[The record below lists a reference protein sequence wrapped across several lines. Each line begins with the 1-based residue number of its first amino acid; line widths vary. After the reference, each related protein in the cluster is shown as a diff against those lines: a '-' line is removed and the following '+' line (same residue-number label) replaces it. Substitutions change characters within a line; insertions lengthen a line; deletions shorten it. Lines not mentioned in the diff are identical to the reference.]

1 MTESENTDP
10 EDKSGD
16 EEKAEVDPPEEE
28 GTSTAEDEIEGLK
41 DQLLRTVA
49 ESENIRRRASRD
61 VENAHKYANEKL
73 LEDLLPVLDSLE
85 KALELPDQ
93 SDDAKAVLEGI
104 EISLRMFRETLE
116 RGGVVVVDPLGEPFD
131 PSKHEAL
138 AMVPNE
144 EVEPNSVIEVVQKGY
159 LLNERVVRAARVV
172 VSACLLYTSPSPRD
186 KRQSRMPSSA

>member
-1 MTESENTDP
+1 MTEEENTDP
-10 EDKSGD
+10 ESKDVD
-16 EEKAEVDPPEEE
+16 EEKAEIDSSTEEE
-28 GTSTAEDEIEGLK
+28 LPGTTEGEIDALK

-61 VENAHKYANEKL
+61 IENAHKYANERL

-85 KALELPDQ
+85 KAMELPDQ
-93 SDDAKAVLEGI
+93 SDNAKAVLEGI

-116 RGGVVVVDPLGEPFD
+116 KGGVTIVDPVGEPFD

-144 EVEPNSVIEVVQKGY
+144 EVEPNTVVEVVQKGY

-172 VSACLLYTSPSPRD
+172 VSASP
-186 KRQSRMPSSA
+186 

>member
-1 MTESENTDP
+1 MAEDENTDP
-10 EDKSGD
+10 EGKDVN
-16 EEKAEVDPPEEE
+16 EEEAEVDQSTEEE
-28 GTSTAEDEIEGLK
+28 GTSTAEGEIEALK

-73 LEDLLPVLDSLE
+73 LEELLPVLDSLE

-104 EISLRMFRETLE
+104 EISLRMFREILE

-172 VSACLLYTSPSPRD
+172 VSAAS
-186 KRQSRMPSSA
+186 

>member
-1 MTESENTDP
+1 MTEDENADP
-10 EDKSGD
+10 E
-16 EEKAEVDPPEEE
+16 EKNVNEKGAEVDLSTEEE
-28 GTSTAEDEIEGLK
+28 GTRVTDGEIEALK

-73 LEDLLPVLDSLE
+73 LEELLPVLDSLE

-93 SDDAKAVLEGI
+93 SDDAKAVLEGV

-116 RGGVVVVDPLGEPFD
+116 RGGVVIVEPLGEPFD

-172 VSACLLYTSPSPRD
+172 VSAAT
-186 KRQSRMPSSA
+186 

>member
-1 MTESENTDP
+1 MTEDENTDP
-10 EDKSGD
+10 EGNDVN
-16 EEKAEVDPPEEE
+16 EEEVEVDPSVEEE
-28 GTSTAEDEIEGLK
+28 IPNSTEEEIEALK

-73 LEDLLPVLDSLE
+73 IEDLLPVLDSLE

-104 EISLRMFRETLE
+104 EISLRIFRETLD
-116 RGGVVVVDPLGEPFD
+116 RGGVAIVDPLGEPFD

-172 VSACLLYTSPSPRD
+172 VSAAS
-186 KRQSRMPSSA
+186 

>member
-1 MTESENTDP
+1 MTEDENIDP
-10 EDKSGD
+10 EGKDSN
-16 EEKAEVDPPEEE
+16 EEEAEVDPSTEEE
-28 GTSTAEDEIEGLK
+28 VANTTEGEIEALK

-116 RGGVVVVDPLGEPFD
+116 RGGVVIVDPLGEPFD

-138 AMVPNE
+138 AMVPNG

-172 VSACLLYTSPSPRD
+172 VSAAS
-186 KRQSRMPSSA
+186 

>member
-1 MTESENTDP
+1 MTEDENTDP
-10 EDKSGD
+10 EDKNVD
-16 EEKAEVDPPEEE
+16 EEEAEVDPSTETE
-28 GTSTAEDEIEGLK
+28 GPSTTDGEIEALR

-85 KALELPDQ
+85 KALELADQ

-116 RGGVVVVDPLGEPFD
+116 RGGVAIVDPLGEPFD

-138 AMVPNE
+138 AMVPKD

-159 LLNERVVRAARVV
+159 LLNERVVRAARVI
-172 VSACLLYTSPSPRD
+172 VSAAS
-186 KRQSRMPSSA
+186 

>member
-1 MTESENTDP
+1 M
-10 EDKSGD
+10 
-16 EEKAEVDPPEEE
+16 
-28 GTSTAEDEIEGLK
+28 
-41 DQLLRTVA
+41 
-49 ESENIRRRASRD
+49 
-61 VENAHKYANEKL
+61 
-73 LEDLLPVLDSLE
+73 LEDLLRVLDSLE

-144 EVEPNSVIEVVQKGY
+144 EVESNSVIEVVQKGY

-172 VSACLLYTSPSPRD
+172 VSAAS
-186 KRQSRMPSSA
+186 

>member
-1 MTESENTDP
+1 MTEDENKNP
-10 EDKSGD
+10 EDND
-16 EEKAEVDPPEEE
+16 VNEVEAEVNPSTEKG
-28 GTSTAEDEIEGLK
+28 GTSTTEGEIEALK

-73 LEDLLPVLDSLE
+73 LEELLPVLDSLE

-116 RGGVVVVDPLGEPFD
+116 RGGVLIVDPFGEPFD

-172 VSACLLYTSPSPRD
+172 VSAAS
-186 KRQSRMPSSA
+186 

>member
-1 MTESENTDP
+1 MTEDENTDP
-10 EDKSGD
+10 EGKDVN
-16 EEKAEVDPPEEE
+16 EEETEVDASTEEE
-28 GTSTAEDEIEGLK
+28 VTSTTEGEIEALK
-41 DQLLRTVA
+41 DKLLRTVA

-61 VENAHKYANEKL
+61 IENAHKYANEKL

-116 RGGVVVVDPLGEPFD
+116 RGGVLIVDPLGEPFD

-172 VSACLLYTSPSPRD
+172 VSAAS
-186 KRQSRMPSSA
+186 

>member
-1 MTESENTDP
+1 MTEDENTDP
-10 EDKSGD
+10 EDKDVNED
-16 EEKAEVDPPEEE
+16 EAEVGPSTEEE
-28 GTSTAEDEIEGLK
+28 VTSTTEGELEALK

-116 RGGVVVVDPLGEPFD
+116 RGGVTIVDPLGEPFD

-144 EVEPNSVIEVVQKGY
+144 EVEPNSIIEVVQKGY

-172 VSACLLYTSPSPRD
+172 VSAAS
-186 KRQSRMPSSA
+186 

>member
-1 MTESENTDP
+1 MAEDENTDP
-10 EDKSGD
+10 EGKDVN
-16 EEKAEVDPPEEE
+16 EEEAEVDQSTEEE
-28 GTSTAEDEIEGLK
+28 GTSTAKGEIEALK

-172 VSACLLYTSPSPRD
+172 VSAAS
-186 KRQSRMPSSA
+186 

>member
-1 MTESENTDP
+1 MTEDENTDP
-10 EDKSGD
+10 EGKDVD
-16 EEKAEVDPPEEE
+16 EEKAEADLPTEEE
-28 GTSTAEDEIEGLK
+28 VPSSSEDEIEALK

-61 VENAHKYANEKL
+61 VESAHKYANEKL

-116 RGGVVVVDPLGEPFD
+116 RRGVTIVDPLGEPFD

-144 EVEPNSVIEVVQKGY
+144 GVEPNSVIEVVQKGY

-172 VSACLLYTSPSPRD
+172 VSAAS
-186 KRQSRMPSSA
+186 

>member
-1 MTESENTDP
+1 MTEDENTDP
-10 EDKSGD
+10 EDKGVNED
-16 EEKAEVDPPEEE
+16 EAEVDPSTEEVAGTTE
-28 GTSTAEDEIEGLK
+28 GEIEALK
-41 DQLLRTVA
+41 DRLLRTVA

-61 VENAHKYANEKL
+61 VESAHKYANEKL

-85 KALELPDQ
+85 KALELPNQ

-116 RGGVVVVDPLGEPFD
+116 RRGVAIVDPIGEPFD

-144 EVEPNSVIEVVQKGY
+144 EAEPNSIIEVVQKGY

-172 VSACLLYTSPSPRD
+172 VSSTS
-186 KRQSRMPSSA
+186 

>member
-1 MTESENTDP
+1 MTEDENADP
-10 EDKSGD
+10 EGKGVSQ
-16 EEKAEVDPPEEE
+16 EEAEVDPSTEEE
-28 GTSTAEDEIEGLK
+28 VASNTEGEIEALK

-116 RGGVVVVDPLGEPFD
+116 RGGVVIVDPLGEPFD

-172 VSACLLYTSPSPRD
+172 VSAPS
-186 KRQSRMPSSA
+186 

>member
-1 MTESENTDP
+1 MTEDQNTDS
-10 EDKSGD
+10 EDKDVKG
-16 EEKAEVDPPEEE
+16 EEAEVDLSIEEE
-28 GTSTAEDEIEGLK
+28 GTRVAEGEIEALK

-73 LEDLLPVLDSLE
+73 LEELLPVLDSLE

-93 SDDAKAVLEGI
+93 SDDAKAVLEGV

-116 RGGVVVVDPLGEPFD
+116 RGGVVIVEPLGEPFD

-172 VSACLLYTSPSPRD
+172 VSAAT
-186 KRQSRMPSSA
+186 

>member
-1 MTESENTDP
+1 MTEDKNTGP
-10 EDKSGD
+10 EDTVD
-16 EEKAEVDPPEEE
+16 NEEQSDSAPSIEED
-28 GTSTAEDEIEGLK
+28 GACPSEDEMEALK

-73 LEDLLPVLDSLE
+73 LENLLPVLDSLE
-85 KALELPDQ
+85 KALELPNQ

-104 EISLRMFRETLE
+104 DISLRIFHETLE
-116 RGGVVVVDPLGEPFD
+116 RGGVLVVDPLGEPFD
-131 PSKHEAL
+131 PSRHEAL

-159 LLNERVVRAARVV
+159 LLNERVVRAARVI
-172 VSACLLYTSPSPRD
+172 VSA
-186 KRQSRMPSSA
+186 A

>member
-1 MTESENTDP
+1 MTEDENTDP
-10 EDKSGD
+10 EDED
-16 EEKAEVDPPEEE
+16 VNEEEAEVDPSTEEE
-28 GTSTAEDEIEGLK
+28 VASTTEGEIEALK

-116 RGGVVVVDPLGEPFD
+116 RGGVLIVDPLGEPFD

-144 EVEPNSVIEVVQKGY
+144 EIEPNSVIEVVQKGY

-172 VSACLLYTSPSPRD
+172 VSAES
-186 KRQSRMPSSA
+186 

>member
-1 MTESENTDP
+1 MTEDENTDL
-10 EDKSGD
+10 EDKGVN
-16 EEKAEVDPPEEE
+16 EEEAEVDPSTEKEVASTTE
-28 GTSTAEDEIEGLK
+28 GEIEALK

-49 ESENIRRRASRD
+49 ESENVRRRASRD

-73 LEDLLPVLDSLE
+73 LEELLPVLDSLE

-116 RGGVVVVDPLGEPFD
+116 RGGVLIVDPLGEPFD

-172 VSACLLYTSPSPRD
+172 VSAAS
-186 KRQSRMPSSA
+186 

>member
-1 MTESENTDP
+1 MTEDENTDP
-10 EDKSGD
+10 EDKDVD
-16 EEKAEVDPPEEE
+16 EEEAEVDP
-28 GTSTAEDEIEGLK
+28 STEAEVLSSSDGEIEALK

-116 RGGVVVVDPLGEPFD
+116 RGGVVIVDPLGEPFD

-159 LLNERVVRAARVV
+159 LLNERVVRAARVI
-172 VSACLLYTSPSPRD
+172 VSAAS
-186 KRQSRMPSSA
+186 

>member
-1 MTESENTDP
+1 MTEDENTDP
-10 EDKSGD
+10 EGKDVD
-16 EEKAEVDPPEEE
+16 EEKAEADLPTEEE
-28 GTSTAEDEIEGLK
+28 VPSSSEDEIEALK

-85 KALELPDQ
+85 KALELPNQ
-93 SDDAKAVLEGI
+93 SDDAKALLEGI
-104 EISLRMFRETLE
+104 EISLKMFRETLE
-116 RGGVVVVDPLGEPFD
+116 RGGVAIVDPLGEPFD

-172 VSACLLYTSPSPRD
+172 VSAAS
-186 KRQSRMPSSA
+186 

>member
-1 MTESENTDP
+1 MTEDENT
-10 EDKSGD
+10 G
-16 EEKAEVDPPEEE
+16 PEEIAGNKE
-28 GTSTAEDEIEGLK
+28 QADSAPSIEEDGACPSEDEMEALK

-85 KALELPDQ
+85 KALELPNQ

-104 EISLRMFRETLE
+104 EISLRIFRETLE
-116 RGGVVVVDPLGEPFD
+116 RGGVLVVDPLGEPFD
-131 PSKHEAL
+131 PSRHEAL

-159 LLNERVVRAARVV
+159 LLNERVVRAARVI
-172 VSACLLYTSPSPRD
+172 VSA
-186 KRQSRMPSSA
+186 A

>member
-1 MTESENTDP
+1 M
-10 EDKSGD
+10 
-16 EEKAEVDPPEEE
+16 
-28 GTSTAEDEIEGLK
+28 AEDENKDPEEKDVNEEEADVDRSLEEDSSSVTEGEIEALK

-116 RGGVVVVDPLGEPFD
+116 RGGVVIVDPLGEPFD
-131 PSKHEAL
+131 PSRHEAL

-159 LLNERVVRAARVV
+159 LLNDRVVRAARVI
-172 VSACLLYTSPSPRD
+172 VSAAS
-186 KRQSRMPSSA
+186 

>member
-1 MTESENTDP
+1 MTEDENTGPEETVDNEEQADSVLSIEEDGACPP
-10 EDKSGD
+10 ED
-16 EEKAEVDPPEEE
+16 EMEA
-28 GTSTAEDEIEGLK
+28 LK

-85 KALELPDQ
+85 KALELPNQ

-104 EISLRMFRETLE
+104 EISLRIFRETLE
-116 RGGVVVVDPLGEPFD
+116 RGGVLVVDPLGEPFD
-131 PSKHEAL
+131 PSRHEAL

-159 LLNERVVRAARVV
+159 LLNERVVRAARVI
-172 VSACLLYTSPSPRD
+172 VSA
-186 KRQSRMPSSA
+186 A

>member
-1 MTESENTDP
+1 MKDDENTDP
-10 EDKSGD
+10 DGKDVS
-16 EEKAEVDPPEEE
+16 EEEAEVDLSTEEE
-28 GTSTAEDEIEGLK
+28 VTSTTEGEIEALK

-93 SDDAKAVLEGI
+93 SDDAKAVLEGV

-116 RGGVVVVDPLGEPFD
+116 RGGVMIVDPLGEPFD

-144 EVEPNSVIEVVQKGY
+144 DVEPNSVMEVVQKGY

-172 VSACLLYTSPSPRD
+172 VSAAS
-186 KRQSRMPSSA
+186 

>member
-1 MTESENTDP
+1 MMEDENTDP
-10 EDKSGD
+10 GGESVN
-16 EEKAEVDPPEEE
+16 EEEAEVNPSTKEEI
-28 GTSTAEDEIEGLK
+28 TRTAEGEIEALK

-85 KALELPDQ
+85 KALELPDR

-116 RGGVVVVDPLGEPFD
+116 RGGVLIVDPLGEPFD

-172 VSACLLYTSPSPRD
+172 VSAAS
-186 KRQSRMPSSA
+186 

>member
-1 MTESENTDP
+1 MTEDENTDP
-10 EDKSGD
+10 EGKGVN
-16 EEKAEVDPPEEE
+16 EEEAEVDP
-28 GTSTAEDEIEGLK
+28 STAEEVASTSEGEIEALK

-93 SDDAKAVLEGI
+93 SDEAKAVLEGI

-172 VSACLLYTSPSPRD
+172 VSAAS
-186 KRQSRMPSSA
+186 

>member
-1 MTESENTDP
+1 MTEDENTDP
-10 EDKSGD
+10 EGKDVKED
-16 EEKAEVDPPEEE
+16 EAEVDPPIKEEA
-28 GTSTAEDEIEGLK
+28 TSTSEGEIEALK

-73 LEDLLPVLDSLE
+73 LEELLPVLDSLE

-104 EISLRMFRETLE
+104 EISLRIFRETLE
-116 RGGVVVVDPLGEPFD
+116 RGGVAIVDPLGEPFD
-131 PSKHEAL
+131 PSIHEAL

-144 EVEPNSVIEVVQKGY
+144 EVEPNTVIEVVQKGY

-172 VSACLLYTSPSPRD
+172 VSAAS
-186 KRQSRMPSSA
+186 

>member
-1 MTESENTDP
+1 MTEDENTDP
-10 EDKSGD
+10 EGKDVD
-16 EEKAEVDPPEEE
+16 EEKAEADLPTEEE
-28 GTSTAEDEIEGLK
+28 GPSSTEDEIEALK
-41 DQLLRTVA
+41 DQVLRTVA

-85 KALELPDQ
+85 KALELPNQ
-93 SDDAKAVLEGI
+93 SDDAKALLEGI
-104 EISLRMFRETLE
+104 EISLKMFRETLE
-116 RGGVVVVDPLGEPFD
+116 RGGVAIVDPLGEPFD

-172 VSACLLYTSPSPRD
+172 VAAAS
-186 KRQSRMPSSA
+186 

>member
-1 MTESENTDP
+1 MAEDENTDP
-10 EDKSGD
+10 KGKDVN
-16 EEKAEVDPPEEE
+16 EEEAEVDPPLEE
-28 GTSTAEDEIEGLK
+28 GDTSTSEDEIEALK

-93 SDDAKAVLEGI
+93 SDDAKALLEGI

-116 RGGVVVVDPLGEPFD
+116 RGGVVIVDPLGEPFD

-159 LLNERVVRAARVV
+159 LLNERVVRAARVI
-172 VSACLLYTSPSPRD
+172 VSAAS
-186 KRQSRMPSSA
+186 

>member
-1 MTESENTDP
+1 MTEEESTDP
-10 EDKSGD
+10 EGEDVN
-16 EEKAEVDPPEEE
+16 EEEAEVDPSAEEE
-28 GTSTAEDEIEGLK
+28 VTSTAEGEIAALK

-73 LEDLLPVLDSLE
+73 LEALLPVLDSLE

-104 EISLRMFRETLE
+104 EISLKMFRETLE
-116 RGGVVVVDPLGEPFD
+116 RGGVLIVDPLGEPFD

-159 LLNERVVRAARVV
+159 LLNERVVRAARVI
-172 VSACLLYTSPSPRD
+172 VSAAS
-186 KRQSRMPSSA
+186 

>member
-1 MTESENTDP
+1 MTDDENTDP
-10 EDKSGD
+10 DGKD
-16 EEKAEVDPPEEE
+16 VNEEEAEVDLSTEEE
-28 GTSTAEDEIEGLK
+28 VTSTTEGEIEALK

-116 RGGVVVVDPLGEPFD
+116 RGGVLVVDPLGEPFD

-172 VSACLLYTSPSPRD
+172 VSAAS
-186 KRQSRMPSSA
+186 

>member
-1 MTESENTDP
+1 MTEDENISP
-10 EDKSGD
+10 
-16 EEKAEVDPPEEE
+16 EEKGVDEGKVDADRSIEED
-28 GTSTAEDEIEGLK
+28 GASTAEDEIEALR
-41 DQLLRTVA
+41 DQLLRAVA

-85 KALELPDQ
+85 KALELPKQ
-93 SDDAKAVLEGI
+93 SDDAKAIYEGI
-104 EISLRMFRETLE
+104 EISLRIFRETLE
-116 RGGVVVVDPLGEPFD
+116 RSGVAIVDPLGEPFD

-144 EVEPNSVIEVVQKGY
+144 EAEPNSVIEVVQKGY

-172 VSACLLYTSPSPRD
+172 VSAAS
-186 KRQSRMPSSA
+186 

>member
-1 MTESENTDP
+1 MTEDENKDP
-10 EDKSGD
+10 EGKVVN
-16 EEKAEVDPPEEE
+16 EEEAEVDPSAEEE
-28 GTSTAEDEIEGLK
+28 VTSTSEDEIEALK
-41 DQLLRTVA
+41 DQLLRAVA
-49 ESENIRRRASRD
+49 EAENIRRRTSRD

-116 RGGVVVVDPLGEPFD
+116 RGGVMIVDPLGEPFD

-144 EVEPNSVIEVVQKGY
+144 EVEPNSIMEVVQKGY

-172 VSACLLYTSPSPRD
+172 VSAAS
-186 KRQSRMPSSA
+186 

>member
-1 MTESENTDP
+1 MTDDENTDP
-10 EDKSGD
+10 DGRD
-16 EEKAEVDPPEEE
+16 VNEEEAEVDLSTEEE
-28 GTSTAEDEIEGLK
+28 VTSTTEGEIEALK

-49 ESENIRRRASRD
+49 ELENIRRRASRD

-116 RGGVVVVDPLGEPFD
+116 RGGVLVVDPLGEPFD

-172 VSACLLYTSPSPRD
+172 VSAAS
-186 KRQSRMPSSA
+186 

>member
-1 MTESENTDP
+1 MTEDENTDP
-10 EDKSGD
+10 EGKDAN
-16 EEKAEVDPPEEE
+16 EEEVEVDPSIEE
-28 GTSTAEDEIEGLK
+28 GLQSSTEGEIEALK
-41 DQLLRTVA
+41 DQLLRTAA

-116 RGGVVVVDPLGEPFD
+116 RGGVLIVDPLGEPFD

-138 AMVPNE
+138 AMVPKD

-159 LLNERVVRAARVV
+159 LLNERVVRAARVI
-172 VSACLLYTSPSPRD
+172 VSAAS
-186 KRQSRMPSSA
+186 